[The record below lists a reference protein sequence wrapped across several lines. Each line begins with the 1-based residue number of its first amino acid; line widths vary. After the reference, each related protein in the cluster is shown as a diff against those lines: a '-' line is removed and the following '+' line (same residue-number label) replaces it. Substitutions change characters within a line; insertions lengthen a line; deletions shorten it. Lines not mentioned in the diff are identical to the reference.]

1 MPELKELLAKCA
13 AIADNPAAQ
22 LKQAVAGGRKA
33 IGVMPY
39 FCPEELAY
47 AAGMLPFGLWGAEM
61 QANLSK
67 RYYPA
72 FYCSLAHTTLEMGL
86 RGDLDALSGIMIP
99 ISCDTLKGMAANW
112 KYGVG
117 EKVPVIHVCFG
128 VNSRLPATV
137 DYNVAQLRKIRSQLE
152 EIAGRSVT
160 AEEIADAVSV
170 YNENRS
176 VCLRFAELAGKYPQL
191 VSPAARSSVLKAGYF
206 MDRAE
211 HTALVGQICD
221 ALAASPEQPW
231 DGLRIITTGI
241 LADMPELLK
250 ILEASR
256 IAVVADQIAHESVSS
271 RTPTPVTDDP
281 LVGIAQ
287 RLGRLE
293 GCSVLF
299 DPDKQRGR
307 ELVRLAQ
314 ENRADGVLWVM
325 AKFCDPEEY
334 DFVPVRRLLD
344 RAGIPLL
351 SVEVDQQMVNYE
363 QARSAVETFA
373 EILKQ

>member
-1 MPELKELLAKCA
+1 MPELKTLLARCEEIA
-13 AIADNPAAQ
+13 ASPAAQ
-22 LKQAVAGGRKA
+22 LKKAAAAGRRV

-47 AAGMLPFGLWGAEM
+47 AAGMLPFGLWGAQM

-67 RYYPA
+67 RYFPA

-86 RGDLDALSGIMIP
+86 RGDLDALTAIMIP
-99 ISCDTLKGMAANW
+99 ISCDTLKGMAVNW

-117 EKVPVIHVCFG
+117 EKVPVVNVNFG
-128 VNSRLPATV
+128 LNRRLPATV
-137 DYNVAQLRKIRSQLE
+137 DYNVAQLRQILRQLE
-152 EIAGRSVT
+152 GLAGR
-160 AEEIADAVSV
+160 AVSARELAAAVAV
-170 YNENRS
+170 YNDNRAA
-176 VCLRFAELAGKYPQL
+176 CLRFADLAGKHPQL
-191 VSPAARSSVLKAGYF
+191 VSPAARSAVFKAGYF

-221 ALAASPEQPW
+221 ALEAAPEQPW
-231 DGLRIITTGI
+231 DGLRVVTTGI

-256 IAVVADQIAHESVSS
+256 IAVVADQVAHESVAN

-281 LVGIAQ
+281 LVGVAQ
-287 RLGRLE
+287 RLGQLE

-314 ENRADGVLWVM
+314 ENRADGVLWVA

-334 DFVPVRRLLD
+334 DFVPARRMLD
-344 RAGIPLL
+344 KAGIPLL

-373 EILKQ
+373 EILRA